1 MRQLRNISDVERLR
15 GTEQMNEPVDNQ
27 KDREEGFH
35 ECISSLTASRGEGA
49 SQASEIMNHGG
60 RKGGPQGIQ
69 HRQNVDDFLAD
80 GAAHWA

>member
-1 MRQLRNISDVERLR
+1 MARGR
-15 GTEQMNEPVDNQ
+15 GTWVN
-27 KDREEGFH
+27 RLGFWAASAL
-35 ECISSLTASRGEGA
+35 CVIGVAYMASLTASRGEGA

-80 GAAHWA
+80 GAADWA

>member
-1 MRQLRNISDVERLR
+1 ML
-15 GTEQMNEPVDNQ
+15 
-27 KDREEGFH
+27 
-35 ECISSLTASRGEGA
+35 SLTASRGKGA

-80 GAAHWA
+80 GAAHWLKYPVAAKAMPITLSAMPPTAL